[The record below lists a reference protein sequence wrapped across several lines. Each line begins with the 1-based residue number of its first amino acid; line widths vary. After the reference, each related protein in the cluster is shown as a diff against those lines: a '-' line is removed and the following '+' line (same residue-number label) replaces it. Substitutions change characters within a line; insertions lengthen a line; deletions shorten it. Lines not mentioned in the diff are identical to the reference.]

1 VLFTELGLNLAKLFE
16 LCIQTPRRNSDLIMF
31 PRAFNVWCWCWGVDV
46 PRHAKLVLSFV
57 LLVLGVEAFSSWV
70 IILLIG
76 AIVIGAVGEVVVA
89 RRQDVPHGIRIM
101 EPGKVQA
108 RIHVM
113 FFLGVHTLRGWSGC
127 EQV

>member
-1 VLFTELGLNLAKLFE
+1 
-16 LCIQTPRRNSDLIMF
+16 M
-31 PRAFNVWCWCWGVDV
+31 
-46 PRHAKLVLSFV
+46 LVLSFV
-57 LLVLGVEAFSSWV
+57 LLVLCVEAFSSWV
-70 IILLIG
+70 ITLVIR
-76 AIVIGAVGEVVVA
+76 AIVIGVVREAVVA
-89 RRQDVPHGIRIM
+89 RGQEVSHGIRIV